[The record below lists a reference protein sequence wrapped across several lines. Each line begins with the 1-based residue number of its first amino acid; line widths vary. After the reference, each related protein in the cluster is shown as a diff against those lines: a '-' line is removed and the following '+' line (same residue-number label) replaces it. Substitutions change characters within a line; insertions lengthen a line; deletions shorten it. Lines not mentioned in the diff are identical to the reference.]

1 MEYFLVKKIKQ
12 LRTIDM
18 KQYKKKTKFMFNNL
32 DYEI

>member
-18 KQYKKKTKFMFNNL
+18 KQYKKKTKFML